1 MHKGSHDMRRSL
13 LYLFIYVFTLMFF
26 AKPIDIM
33 MGVDAWYALMLMAL
47 WIVISAAI
55 VHIIHFWPTKIKN

>member
-1 MHKGSHDMRRSL
+1 MRRSL

-33 MGVDAWYALMLMAL
+33 MSVDVWYALMLMAL
-47 WIVISAAI
+47 WVVISAAI
-55 VHIIHFWPTKIKN
+55 VHIIHFWPTKIR